1 MIHHDEATNLP
12 SILFEQ
18 GEAWAKFT
26 RTADGSVDVDSF
38 LEVTLS
44 PDDLARLIEW
54 ISGPTP
60 GPEAATNA

>member
-1 MIHHDEATNLP
+1 MIHHDDATSLH

-18 GEAWAKFT
+18 GEVWAKFT

-44 PDDLARLIEW
+44 PDDLTMLIAW
-54 ISGPTP
+54 LSGPTP
-60 GPEAATNA
+60 GPQAATNA

>member
-1 MIHHDEATNLP
+1 MIHHDDATNLP

-44 PDDLARLIEW
+44 PDDLAMLSAWLSE
-54 ISGPTP
+54 PTR